1 MSGAT
6 RVLILG
12 LGEVGQILADDLSK
26 TADVELGAYDI
37 RFEDDGSIPSRAA
50 AVRSVLAKY
59 DTAAQAA
66 AASDMIISV
75 VTAAEAVTAARSVA
89 GSLTAGAYYLDLN
102 SVSPQSRQIAAETIT
117 AAGGRFVEGAVM
129 APIGPRRI
137 ASPILLGGP
146 HAVEF
151 SERAAGLGLSGARVY
166 SEEIGPASAV
176 KMCRSVVIKG
186 MEALLAE
193 ALAAARYYGA
203 EGAVLESLG
212 NLLPLENW
220 PGKAR
225 YMISRSLQHGAR
237 RAEEMEQVAAT
248 VAGAGLEPDMSEATA
263 ARQRWAARYVAG
275 VDAALPDMLDM
286 LLGSPDE
293 REAPHG

>member
-1 MSGAT
+1 MSGTT

-26 TADVELGAYDI
+26 TADVGLGAYDI
-37 RFEDDGSIPSRAA
+37 RFDDDESIPSRAV
-50 AVRSVLAKY
+50 AVRSAVAKY

-66 AASDMIISV
+66 AASDMVVSV

-89 GSLTAGAYYLDLN
+89 GSLAAGTFYLDLN

-117 AAGGRFVEGAVM
+117 ATGGRFVEGAVM

-137 ASPILLGGP
+137 ASPVLLGGP
-146 HAVEF
+146 HAAEF
-151 SERAAGLGLSGARVY
+151 SGCAAGLGFSGARVY

-203 EGAVLESLG
+203 EDAVLESLG

-220 PGKAR
+220 PSKAR

-237 RAEEMEQVAAT
+237 RAEEMQEVAAT
-248 VAGAGLEPDMSEATA
+248 VASAGLEPHMSEATV
-263 ARQRWAARYVAG
+263 ARQRWAARYIAG
-275 VDAALPDMLDM
+275 VHAALPDMLDM
-286 LLGSPDE
+286 LLSSPHQG
-293 REAPHG
+293 EAPHG

>member
-1 MSGAT
+1 VSGKT

-37 RFEDDGSIPSRAA
+37 GFDDAESIPSRAVT
-50 AVRSVLAKY
+50 VRSAVVKY
-59 DTAAQAA
+59 DTAAQGS
-66 AASDMIISV
+66 AASDMVISA

-89 GSLTAGAYYLDLN
+89 GSLTTGSYYLDLN

-117 AAGGRFVEGAVM
+117 AAGGRFVEGVVM

-146 HAVEF
+146 HAAEF
-151 SERAAGLGLSGARVY
+151 SGRAAGLGFSGARVY

-193 ALAAARYYGA
+193 SLTAARHYGA
-203 EGAVLESLG
+203 EVAVLESLG

-220 PGKAR
+220 PSKAR

-237 RAEEMEQVAAT
+237 RAEEMEEVAAT
-248 VAGAGLEPDMSEATA
+248 VAGAGLEPLMSEATV

-286 LLGSPDE
+286 LLGGPDE